1 MAKRGKT
8 VPYDPVDY
16 LKTPGDI
23 AEYINAAIED
33 GSEQVM
39 LAVMQDVARAVMGMS
54 ELAQRTGLSRE
65 SLYNT
70 LSENGNPRFS
80 SLVEILHALGLELS
94 VRPRGRAA

>member
-1 MAKRGKT
+1 MAKRDKT
-8 VPYDPVDY
+8 APYDPVDY
-16 LKTPGDI
+16 LKTPEDI

-33 GSEQVM
+33 GSERVM
-39 LAVMQDVARAVMGMS
+39 LAVMQDVARAVMGMT

>member
-1 MAKRGKT
+1 MAKRGT
-8 VPYDPVDY
+8 TIPYDPTDY
-16 LKTPGDI
+16 LKTPEDI
-23 AEYINAAIED
+23 AEYINAAVED
-33 GSEQVM
+33 GNEQVM
-39 LAVMQDVARAVMGMS
+39 LAVMQDVARAIMGMS

-65 SLYNT
+65 SLYNS

>member
-1 MAKRGKT
+1 MTKRNT
-8 VPYDPVDY
+8 TEPYDPVDY
-16 LKTPGDI
+16 LKTPEDV

-33 GSEQVM
+33 GNEQVM
-39 LAVMQDVARAVMGMS
+39 LAAMKDVVRAMMGMS

-80 SLVEILHALGLELS
+80 NLVEILRALGLELS
-94 VRPRGRAA
+94 VKPRGRAA

>member
-1 MAKRGKT
+1 MAKRGT
-8 VPYDPVDY
+8 TTPYDPVDY
-16 LKTPGDI
+16 LKTPEDI

-33 GSEQVM
+33 GDEQVM

-94 VRPRGRAA
+94 VKPRGHAA

>member
-1 MAKRGKT
+1 MAKRGT
-8 VPYDPVDY
+8 TIPCDPVDY
-16 LKTPGDI
+16 LKTPEDI

-33 GSEQVM
+33 GNEQVM
-39 LAVMQDVARAVMGMS
+39 LAVMKDVARAIMGMS

-80 SLVEILHALGLELS
+80 NLVEILHALGLELS